1 MALSFPTPPNPAT
14 LFISGAG
21 DFYIGTYIAAG
32 ADSISLR
39 HMGPTLGGMAL
50 EYKRDVHPVEC
61 DQFLGA
67 VAAFPIK
74 EECSIKVTLQDMT
87 IANFYKALNM
97 SVNTLVGGD
106 RTDNS
111 GSTGIGEETG
121 QLYYQAV
128 WKGKPPAQSAATS
141 RIWQFYKCVTM
152 SVSEVKMEKSKEA
165 AVQVVIRA
173 LTDPTVT
180 TANKVAK
187 IIDA

>member
-1 MALSFPTPPNPAT
+1 MPLSFPTPPNPAT
-14 LFISGAG
+14 LFVSGAG
-21 DFYIGTYIAAG
+21 DFYIGTYAAAG
-32 ADSISLR
+32 ADSVALR
-39 HMGPTLGGMAL
+39 HMGPTLGGVAI
-50 EYKRDVHPVEC
+50 EYKRDLHPVEC

-74 EECSIKVTLQDMT
+74 EECSIKLTLQDMT
-87 IANFYKALNM
+87 IANFYKAMNL
-97 SVNTLVGGD
+97 SLNTLTAGD

-111 GSTGIGEETG
+111 GSTGLGEETA
-121 QLYYQAV
+121 QLYFQAV
-128 WKGKPPAQSAATS
+128 WKGKAPAQSSATS

-165 AVQVVIRA
+165 GVQVTIRA

-180 TANKVAK
+180 TANKVGK